1 MIYERWFTVK
11 DSNGLDYLYYSDIR
25 KTPFLN
31 ALKHQNKA
39 YKSRLEKRMNHLL
52 KKDVSIELNFQ
63 NLIAGM
69 PVSFTMYY
77 RGLPIVEYCGNYM
90 DLNGIRNEIFLIDE
104 YDIRK
109 IMTGVNDNGE
119 TVKVIYVQDREYC
132 IPVQRRI
139 TETASSGRRNF
150 LALDED
156 LMNAVIR
163 QRFVTGGKGINEKEV
178 LPVC

>member
-11 DSNGLDYLYYSDIR
+11 DANGLDYLYYSDIR

-31 ALKHQNKA
+31 AVKHQNKA
-39 YKSRLEKRMNHLL
+39 YKSMLEKRMYRLL

-63 NLIAGM
+63 NLIAGL

-77 RGLPIVEYCGNYM
+77 RGLPIVEYGGNYI
-90 DLNGIRNEIFLIDE
+90 DLNGIRNEVFLIDE

-109 IMTGVNDNGE
+109 IVTGINDNGE
-119 TVKVIYVQDREYC
+119 TVKVIHVQDKEYC

-139 TETASSGRRNF
+139 TETSSGRRNF
-150 LALDED
+150 LTIDED
-156 LMNAVIR
+156 LMNAVIG